1 MYSVEDRKSEIMQT
15 CGDMS
20 DALVWMKRF
29 GRSGYVI
36 RNLQTCRILAKHP
49 TGFQGSTYRF
59 MKDAE
64 VENGNGK
71 LHELCKGAA
80 DRRDR
85 HAPASSDRVSP
96 E

>member
-1 MYSVEDRKSEIMQT
+1 MYSVENRKSEIMKE

-29 GRSGYVI
+29 GRGGFII
-36 RNLQTCRILAKHP
+36 RNLQTRRILAKHP

-71 LHELCKGAA
+71 IHELCKG
-80 DRRDR
+80 
-85 HAPASSDRVSP
+85 SSGQAQRWP
-96 E
+96 RGK